1 MNEEITL
8 EEFLSKS
15 YNTLDNR
22 KEVEYLPV
30 KGFGKL
36 PFSRPTDNQLLKYLS
51 EASKGAVLGEEGQ
64 AKMTDMTPIA
74 VASKT
79 LVYQSCKYLHDKNLL
94 SRADLEEPYDICF
107 KLFGISETIE
117 LASKISDVFGSNDI
131 TGEIKNS

>member
-1 MNEEITL
+1 
-8 EEFLSKS
+8 
-15 YNTLDNR
+15 
-22 KEVEYLPV
+22 
-30 KGFGKL
+30 
-36 PFSRPTDNQLLKYLS
+36 
-51 EASKGAVLGEEGQ
+51 
-64 AKMTDMTPIA
+64 MTDMTPIA